1 MDSHTFRLHR
11 PDEDEPIPFPVEEA
25 RHRALSPTERAALAK
40 SGLPTSAEDVLE
52 ALDTMSRRIDD
63 LARELNVIGYYDDPD
78 DDGPRA
84 A

>member
-1 MDSHTFRLHR
+1 MDSHAFRLVR
-11 PDEDEPIPFPVEEA
+11 PDEDEPIPFPVEQA
-25 RHRALSPTERAALAK
+25 RHRTLSPHERRTLRMA
-40 SGLPTSAEDVLE
+40 GLPASADDVLD

-63 LARELNVIGYYDDPD
+63 LARELDVLGYYDPD